1 MYKKGEKVNRE
12 QMEEFVNS
20 INTSSRR
27 PTNRSLRSGEKVFFE
42 PGCTTSRKKFKEDYK
57 ENSIVHNIDEADVVI
72 VGENYNQVHGAWRL
86 FRKNTWGAGLPLDEK
101 VLEYEGDI
109 KKVNE
114 ILLKY
119 KLHTSTIPM
128 ISQNVITV
136 ASTFTREMTPEEREK
151 IGSYVGSTDPEMEN
165 LGYTLLMH
173 YDPEIN
179 EESFVLILC
188 RASNHHPPK
197 TRLFKQIKRK
207 LKLKYINLR

>member
-1 MYKKGEKVNRE
+1 
-12 QMEEFVNS
+12 
-20 INTSSRR
+20 
-27 PTNRSLRSGEKVFFE
+27 
-42 PGCTTSRKKFKEDYK
+42 
-57 ENSIVHNIDEADVVI
+57 
-72 VGENYNQVHGAWRL
+72 L
-86 FRKNTWGAGLPLDEK
+86 FRRIYGDQLIDEK
-101 VLEYEGDI
+101 VLEHEHDI
-109 KKVNE
+109 KKANE

-136 ASTFTREMTPEEREK
+136 GSTFTREMTPEEREK

-207 LKLKYINLR
+207 LKLKYVNLR